1 MSSTAPSSRQLL
13 LLGLAQAGGFL
24 VGAVLGRFAGLWLG
38 LDAFGTEGYGTRAM
52 LGIALVGIG
61 GGGGVQLA
69 RWAFARRY
77 GPLQRGM

>member
-1 MSSTAPSSRQLL
+1 MSRGTPPPRQLL
-13 LLGLAQAGGFL
+13 LLGLAQATGFL
-24 VGAVLGRFAGLWLG
+24 VGAVLARFAGLWLG

-69 RWAFARRY
+69 RRAFARRY
-77 GPLQRGM
+77 GPLQRGV